1 MRYACGKIPE
11 DGDIVECVRESICGQ
26 SYPGVVGKQYVV
38 GSIFSCGP
46 SIDGSPPLMESRF
59 KLISRKG
66 HSKEMVR
73 CNQVD
78 RAGILTQGFFYLI
91 IAADE
96 SLGVV
101 KVNEHQNTWFSRNL
115 FGPVL
120 ATDRCPTDPHPAL
133 LKPWV
138 ETEAERRLKLA
149 SDRVKELE
157 QDVAKLKGDLFT
169 KTWNYDNA
177 MDANRCLRQQIAT
190 MKERFDRIRIEA
202 QLG

>member
-11 DGDIVECVRESICGQ
+11 AGDIVECVQKSEYSDLIGI
-26 SYPGVVGKQYVV
+26 VGKQYVV
-38 GSIFSCGP
+38 SCLKIGGSI
-46 SIDGSPPLMESRF
+46 SIGDSVGLKASRF

-78 RAGILTQGFFYLI
+78 RADILTQGFFYTI

-115 FGPVL
+115 FGPVV
-120 ATDRCPTDPHPAL
+120 ATNRCPTDPHPAL

-157 QDVAKLKGDLFT
+157 QDVAKLKGDLST
-169 KTWNYDNA
+169 KTWNYNNA
-177 MDANRCLRQQIAT
+177 MDSNRALIQQIKT

>member
-1 MRYACGKIPE
+1 MRYACGNKAE
-11 DGDIVECVRESICGQ
+11 EGDVVECVQESTCGQ
-26 SYPGVVGKQYVV
+26 HYPGVVGKRYVV
-38 GSIFSCGP
+38 GSILNCGP
-46 SIDGSPPLMESRF
+46 SIDGSPALMESRF
-59 KLISRKG
+59 KLISRKE
-66 HSKEMVR
+66 HPKEMVR
-73 CNQVD
+73 CNQAD
-78 RAGILTQGFFYLI
+78 SARLLTPGFFYTI

-101 KVNEHQNTWFSRNL
+101 KIEQHQNTWFSRNL
-115 FGPVL
+115 FGPVV
-120 ATDRCPTDPHPAL
+120 ATNRCPTDPHPAL
-133 LKPWV
+133 IKPWV

-169 KTWNYDNA
+169 KIWNYDNA
-177 MDANRCLRQQIAT
+177 MDSNRALIQQIKT